1 MIKLISDKVVIR
13 GPNADGGYTITF
25 YVGEYEQDKVAE
37 IMKIPQM
44 TEIEIV
50 IDKKSKKD

>member
-1 MIKLISDKVVIR
+1 MIELTSDKVVIR
-13 GPNADGGYTITF
+13 GPNADGGYTVTF
-25 YVGEYEQDKVAE
+25 YVGEYEQAKVAE

-50 IDKKSKKD
+50 IDKKQKKE